1 MKPSTDKM
9 NLDEPPD
16 PKEYPLLEGGAGK
29 RSSPRLAVN
38 LKSKKQKEVVTTRSA
53 KKDKAAFVDLNI
65 HQFVEGKSI
74 QQQETTM
81 ADAIERNST
90 APSLGSDVR
99 DGLKAVG
106 NGLIRVTN
114 EAIEDGDKWQIS
126 AEEELSIAHE
136 IGQHAVPPVD
146 MDMCL
151 DGEEASVTDE
161 EEELEAGMCSEYGNR
176 TVLNHHGQYHVTGV
190 RTGYERTAGMVVG
203 VREQGN
209 FMSVV
214 WDGNKGSRVNLNM
227 VRFWGMGWDRTGNH
241 DNNFILSDVCSGK
254 VGWEGYH
261 MGDNGQGWAAYIGV
275 AVNGSHLLVTMP
287 SGAAYRGMTGL
298 VGAHYRVNKWVVDC
312 YVADLLMG
320 NAQNFWWV
328 RGCWFGFLNGDQR
341 REDLY
346 NFCFDWLWNTPWLI
360 RLRPKVMGLGIP
372 YDCML
377 RTCLVG
383 WCDIIW
389 LLLDQVG
396 ITNGVASRL
405 GGLLPGLGGG
415 FGIFTR
421 ALWDCAWLYTR
432 LKHHVWLWGCN
443 SHALGGPL
451 LCAFMCFRGEDKCG
465 MSAAPMTISGAAWM
479 DHLVWLHKG
488 GGLHRAGGP
497 VAGVRGPCFWLV
509 GAAPNSELTVGGGPA
524 GYFATNFCEGQAGIG
539 LVLFVTYNY

>member
-1 MKPSTDKM
+1 
-9 NLDEPPD
+9 
-16 PKEYPLLEGGAGK
+16 
-29 RSSPRLAVN
+29 
-38 LKSKKQKEVVTTRSA
+38 
-53 KKDKAAFVDLNI
+53 
-65 HQFVEGKSI
+65 
-74 QQQETTM
+74 
-81 ADAIERNST
+81 
-90 APSLGSDVR
+90 
-99 DGLKAVG
+99 
-106 NGLIRVTN
+106 
-114 EAIEDGDKWQIS
+114 
-126 AEEELSIAHE
+126 
-136 IGQHAVPPVD
+136 
-146 MDMCL
+146 
-151 DGEEASVTDE
+151 
-161 EEELEAGMCSEYGNR
+161 
-176 TVLNHHGQYHVTGV
+176 
-190 RTGYERTAGMVVG
+190 
-203 VREQGN
+203 
-209 FMSVV
+209 MSVV

-261 MGDNGQGWAAYIGV
+261 MGDNGQGWATYIGV

-287 SGAAYRGMTGL
+287 SGAAYRGMIGL
-298 VGAHYRVNKWVVDC
+298 AGAHYRVNKWVVDC

-320 NAQNFWWV
+320 NAQNLWWV
-328 RGCWFGFLNGDQR
+328 RGCWFGFLNGDQC

-360 RLRPKVMGLGIP
+360 RLMPKVMGLGIP

-415 FGIFTR
+415 FGICTK
-421 ALWDCAWLYTR
+421 ALWACAWLYTR

-451 LCAFMCFRGEDKCG
+451 LSAFMCFRGEDKCG
-465 MSAAPMTISGAAWM
+465 LSAAPMTISGAAWM
-479 DHLVWLHKG
+479 DYLVWLHKG

-509 GAAPNSELTVGGGPA
+509 GAAPNSELSVGGGPA
-524 GYFATNFCEGQAGIG
+524 GYFVTNFCEVQAGIG